1 MEGHEFVHSR
11 KLHCRSGHAREHRR
25 SRCHAPRRILRGHA
39 RSHRITT
46 AFKTTTVPV
55 GAVSPANTGA
65 AGAIHRVAFFAGK
78 PAPTGSPQ
86 PSTQP
91 QYLWERACPR
101 TPAQPVPYTAL
112 HSSRV
117 NPLPQAH
124 PNLQRNHSTC
134 GSGHARE
141 HRHSR
146 CHAPRRILRGHA
158 RSHRITTA
166 FKAATVPVGAGSPAN
181 TGAAGAIHRVAFF
194 TGKSNRYT
202 AQQASPPIRTPTTQ
216 SASSATQAPPSRPG
230 SYPPHSTP
238 ATTRTR

>member
-1 MEGHEFVHSR
+1 M
-11 KLHCRSGHAREHRR
+11 
-25 SRCHAPRRILRGHA
+25 
-39 RSHRITT
+39 
-46 AFKTTTVPV
+46 
-55 GAVSPANTGA
+55 PANTGT